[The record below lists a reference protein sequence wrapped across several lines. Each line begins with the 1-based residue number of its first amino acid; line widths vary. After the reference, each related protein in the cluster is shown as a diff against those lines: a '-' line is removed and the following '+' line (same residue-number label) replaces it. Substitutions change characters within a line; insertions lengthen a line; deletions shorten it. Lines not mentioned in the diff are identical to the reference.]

1 MSFETAANQFSVT
14 ISNSTGAV
22 IADQSTRHLWN
33 RFRSRF
39 QRREWRSF
47 HSQFL
52 SQQGL
57 GALTNPRVT
66 FGTCYVDDFPVDT
79 DSVFVEFF

>member
-1 MSFETAANQFSVT
+1 MSFGTAANQFSVT
-14 ISNSTGAV
+14 ISDSTGAV

-39 QRREWRSF
+39 RRREWLSF

-57 GALTNPRVT
+57 GVLKNPLVT
-66 FGTCYVDDFPVDT
+66 FGTCFLDDFPVAIA
-79 DSVFVEFF
+79 SVFVDFF